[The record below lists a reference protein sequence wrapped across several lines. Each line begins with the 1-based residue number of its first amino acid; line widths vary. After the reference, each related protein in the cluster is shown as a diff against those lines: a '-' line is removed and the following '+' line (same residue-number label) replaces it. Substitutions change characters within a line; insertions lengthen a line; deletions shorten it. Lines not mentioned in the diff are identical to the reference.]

1 VHKLLLKEIYR
12 NINKRFIGINYLDI
26 YTFIDD
32 VTHYEKMLK
41 HKKKKVL
48 RRTYA
53 IGYSNNVIS
62 AHSLIDSNSDEYFE
76 EVQQHLKL
84 VIEIKDERP
93 FS

>member
-1 VHKLLLKEIYR
+1 
-12 NINKRFIGINYLDI
+12 
-26 YTFIDD
+26 
-32 VTHYEKMLK
+32 MLK

-53 IGYSNNVIS
+53 IGYSNNVMS